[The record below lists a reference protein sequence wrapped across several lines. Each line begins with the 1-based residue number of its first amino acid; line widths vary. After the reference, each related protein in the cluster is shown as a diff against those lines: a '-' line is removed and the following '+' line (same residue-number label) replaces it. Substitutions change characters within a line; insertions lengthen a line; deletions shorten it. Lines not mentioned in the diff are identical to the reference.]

1 MSYWTDRVN
10 DLKKWMEKNEE
21 KTKKK
26 LSSYYDREWS
36 RLDREIASYYAKYG
50 TDNVIEY
57 RNMMQKLSDDDIKL
71 LMEKM
76 DDFADK
82 YPQYAHLMPV
92 RESIYQLNRLE
103 GLQYSITLQQLEM
116 GAITNE
122 EVTDYLNDLAV
133 KGLNMSSEVMGFGK
147 NFYSVNSDIVKQ
159 FVNTAWCNGENFSQR
174 IWGNSEK
181 LSSYLRNDI
190 AQGFARGDSYEK
202 LTKELRRRFSNV
214 SRNDAYRVIYTE
226 GTYVM
231 AESSMQ
237 PFTDDFEQ
245 YRILT
250 AEDSK
255 VCPVCRAMAEKVF
268 NISERQ
274 AGTNFPPF
282 HPWCRCTFEI
292 VVDDWDAWMD
302 KYVEKHS
309 DSEKDAET
317 ISDHFTDANDQA
329 RYGKNSERIGT
340 NNVDLDYIK
349 SDEFSHKFNKLTS
362 NSKVNDQ
369 IRKYSRSILTHRKG
383 TDFEDL
389 YIINSETGELLFR
402 KIDSESE
409 LAVGTSPE
417 EIDGLKN
424 MFYGK
429 MIGIH
434 NHPTNILPTGSDF
447 VAAGYRGY
455 KFGIVITHDGR
466 IFKYSCGNIPFRPET
481 LDNRIDKYLDVRYN
495 LSKEE
500 AHIRALNEF
509 RKEYGIEW
517 MEIKN

>member
-1 MSYWTDRVN
+1 MSYWTDRVD

-21 KTKKK
+21 KTKKR
-26 LSSYYDREWS
+26 LSSYYDKEWS
-36 RLDREIASYYAKYG
+36 RLDKEIASYYAKYG

-76 DDFADK
+76 DDFAEK
-82 YPQYAHLMPV
+82 YPQYEHLMPV

-103 GLQYSITLQQLEM
+103 GLQYSITMQQLEM
-116 GAITNE
+116 GAITNG
-122 EVTDYLNDLAV
+122 EVEDYLNELAA
-133 KGLNMSSEVMGFGK
+133 KGMNMSAEVMGFGK

-181 LSSYLRNDI
+181 LANYLRNDV

-202 LTKELRRRFSNV
+202 LTRELRRRFLNV

-255 VCPVCRAMAEKVF
+255 VCPVCRAMSEKVF

-302 KYVEKHS
+302 SYVERHS
-309 DSEKDAET
+309 NGERNPQAIAGRLKNSNDRDIIMSGARITDVFSPEALKFAEQYYAEIRSFSTDSKRIAK
-317 ISDHFTDANDQA
+317 NL
-329 RYGKNSERIGT
+329 GKNEE
-340 NNVDLDYIK
+340 D
-349 SDEFSHKFNKLTS
+349 
-362 NSKVNDQ
+362 
-369 IRKYSRSILTHRKG
+369 IRKIKAYL
-383 TDFEDL
+383 FEDKSL
-389 YIINSETGELLFR
+389 YDSDTGEYRRFDPDCAIAQSWQRL
-402 KIDSESE
+402 
-409 LAVGTSPE
+409 
-417 EIDGLKN
+417 
-424 MFYGK
+424 
-429 MIGIH
+429 MIGK
-434 NHPTNILPTGSDF
+434 NI
-447 VAAGYRGY
+447 
-455 KFGIVITHDGR
+455 KTHDR
-466 IFKYSCGNIPFRPET
+466 TLIEHELYEMELKKNNPEM
-481 LDNRIDKYLDVRYN
+481 
-495 LSKEE
+495 SHEE
-500 AHIRALNEF
+500 AHMLATEKYDY
-509 RKEYGIEW
+509 RKEAADYYDS
-517 MEIKN
+517 IKKHSEDSR

>member
-1 MSYWTDRVN
+1 MSYWTDRVD
-10 DLKKWMEKNEE
+10 DLKKWIEKNEE
-21 KTKKK
+21 KTKKR
-26 LSSYYDREWS
+26 LSSYYDKEWS
-36 RLDREIASYYAKYG
+36 RLDKEIASYYAKYG

-76 DDFADK
+76 DDFAEK

-122 EVTDYLNDLAV
+122 EVTDYLDDLAV
-133 KGLNMSSEVMGFGK
+133 KGLNMSAEVMGFGK

-181 LSSYLRNDI
+181 LANYLRNDV

-292 VVDDWDAWMD
+292 AVDDWDAWMD

-309 DSEKDAET
+309 GEAKNGEKISSRIKNEMPKFETKDIADVKSFKAYTEEEIDDMLLRHEQILDDLPIKKSKWSGKIEYDDSNDMRKQYGKLWSCNIRTSHTTCPHILLHEQLHARSISYYGKD
-317 ISDHFTDANDQA
+317 IYKIF
-329 RYGKNSERIGT
+329 KNSEEIAVQFLTQEISVKKGIEIVEGGYEPYIDKLRYL
-340 NNVDLDYIK
+340 NKKLNLFESDYDFALELFKQPPANRRAWLEEKVYNVAIQYDIETLEKTMD
-349 SDEFSHKFNKLTS
+349 
-362 NSKVNDQ
+362 
-369 IRKYSRSILTHRKG
+369 IL
-383 TDFEDL
+383 E
-389 YIINSETGELLFR
+389 ETGMEL
-402 KIDSESE
+402 
-409 LAVGTSPE
+409 
-417 EIDGLKN
+417 
-424 MFYGK
+424 
-429 MIGIH
+429 
-434 NHPTNILPTGSDF
+434 
-447 VAAGYRGY
+447 
-455 KFGIVITHDGR
+455 
-466 IFKYSCGNIPFRPET
+466 
-481 LDNRIDKYLDVRYN
+481 
-495 LSKEE
+495 
-500 AHIRALNEF
+500 
-509 RKEYGIEW
+509 
-517 MEIKN
+517 